1 MTAVPGVIDDGC
13 VGSRAYKVIGSDS
26 VDRFLERMSASL
38 PLQERLRRCRH
49 ADAFLALA
57 ESSGVPLS
65 RQDLVLL
72 AMTAQHP
79 CLPWAGRGKRFARSY
94 ALGSAQLEPGPADST
109 CPAA

>member
-1 MTAVPGVIDDGC
+1 MTAVPGVVDVGG
-13 VGSRAYKVIGSDS
+13 VGSRACKVIGSDS
-26 VDRFLERMSASL
+26 VDRFLQRMAAS
-38 PLQERLRRCRH
+38 PALQEQLRCCRH

-57 ESSGVPLS
+57 QSSGVPLS

-72 AMTAQHP
+72 AMTAQHS

-94 ALGSAQLEPGPADST
+94 ALGSARLEPGPADNA